1 LPLALRVADLCTAV
15 NQNSYYVAPEVQRRV
30 DRFVSANVP
39 MWRNRLVGEP
49 IDAMLLTA
57 RVPARLESTGHLV
70 LGTSVQVAVLTAG
83 SEGTDSAEFCQQ
95 AARAYM
101 AAQAKDA
108 EPTP

>member
-1 LPLALRVADLCTAV
+1 
-15 NQNSYYVAPEVQRRV
+15 VAPEVQRLV
-30 DRFVSANVP
+30 DRFVIANVP
-39 MWRNRLVGEP
+39 MWRNRLAGEP

-83 SEGTDSAEFCQQ
+83 SEGTDSAQFCRQ

-108 EPTP
+108 